1 MSLRGL
7 LGGRLVRRTLV
18 VLSGTA
24 VFQAVL
30 LASSPVLSRQYT
42 PDDFGVLSVFS
53 SLMTL
58 ALVAASLRY
67 EQAVVLPPTAERA
80 ANVTAL
86 GAVAIVVTTT
96 VCSAALLLA
105 GGWLGD
111 VSDTPLLEGV
121 LWLFPAALAGAAAQQ
136 LLVHVAIR
144 RGAFR
149 AVSIDRGTQGVV
161 MVAAQLAF
169 GVAGGG
175 PEGLVAGFALGLVVA
190 AGLLLWWDRHRI
202 LRWRHQVSWSA
213 MRVEAGRYRRF
224 PLLGVWSGLFNRG
237 ALDLP
242 NILFAVIYG
251 PGVAG
256 LFLLSQRIVAAPTQ
270 LIGQSVGHVYFNEAA
285 DASRERPE
293 ELPRLYRRVLQRL
306 LSVGALPALAMAV
319 LGPWAFAIVF
329 GAEWREAGVYAALM
343 APLFLAQ
350 LAVTP
355 LTSTFAIA
363 ERQDLQLVRDLVRL
377 VLVIAVFVTAWQAD
391 LDPRWTVAG
400 YSAAM
405 VIGYLI
411 LWFFGWREVQAYARR
426 GRSVV
431 AARHEGQR
439 GTAEVVAGAERAELD
454 LGAGQVGASSAVGD
468 GDGDPAG
475 GAPPHD
481 DGHPEADR

>member
-1 MSLRGL
+1 MRLPRL
-7 LGGRLVRRTLV
+7 LQGRLVRRTLV

-24 VFQAVL
+24 VFQLVL

-58 ALVAASLRY
+58 ALVASSLRY
-67 EQAVVLPPTAERA
+67 EQAVPLPADPARA

-86 GAVAIVVTTT
+86 GAVALVGTT
-96 VCSAALLLA
+96 VAFSALLLLA

-111 VSDTPLLEGV
+111 VSGTPLLEGV
-121 LWLFPAALAGAAAQQ
+121 LWLFPAALLGAAAQQ
-136 LLVHVAIR
+136 LLVFVAVR

-149 AVSIDRGTQGVV
+149 AVSVDRGTQGVV
-161 MVAAQLAF
+161 MVAAQVAF
-169 GVAGGG
+169 GVAGAGARG
-175 PEGLVAGFALGLVVA
+175 MVAGFTMGLVAA
-190 AGLLLWWDRHRI
+190 AGLLVWWDRHRI
-202 LRWRHQVSWSA
+202 ARWRHQVSWSA
-213 MRVEAGRYRRF
+213 MRSEGRRYRRF
-224 PLLGVWSGLFNRG
+224 PTFGVWSGLFNRG

-242 NILFAVIYG
+242 NILFATLYG

-285 DASRERPE
+285 DASRERPT

-306 LSVGALPALAMAV
+306 LALGLLPALAMAV
-319 LGPWAFAIVF
+319 LAPWAFSVVF
-329 GAEWREAGVYAALM
+329 GADWREAGVYTALM

-350 LAVTP
+350 LAITP

-377 VLVIAVFVTAWQAD
+377 VLVLAVFVAGWQLD
-391 LDPRWTVAG
+391 LDARWVVAG

-405 VIGYLI
+405 VIGYVM
-411 LWFFGWREVQAYARR
+411 LWAFGWREVRAFAAR
-426 GRSVV
+426 GRSAV
-431 AARHEGQR
+431 AERHE
-439 GTAEVVAGAERAELD
+439 AGDDRPGD
-454 LGAGQVGASSAVGD
+454 GPPVGD
-468 GDGDPAG
+468 GGAG
-475 GAPPHD
+475 AVRSSAEEGAP
-481 DGHPEADR
+481 